1 MRNNR
6 ITTNTTGKP
15 LFKQDYSSIPFKNTA
30 IDRLQR
36 KSAEPMLFKDLPEVT
51 VRANANQKLANNVS
65 IGNADDR
72 KKSSLKALRQI
83 ENIYIGGPRD
93 LEEKIVPK
101 KKKKWL
107 TGENALLTGIGGFTA
122 GVAGMMINDEIRARK
137 WKKQNPPRDLTM

>member
-1 MRNNR
+1 MNYGR
-6 ITTNTTGKP
+6 TTKTTTHRDTP
-15 LFKQDYSSIPFKNTA
+15 LSRTP
-30 IDRLQR
+30 
-36 KSAEPMLFKDLPEVT
+36 EPMFFQDLPEVI

-83 ENIYIGGPRD
+83 KNNYIGGPRD

-107 TGENALLTGIGGFTA
+107 TEDNAIITGVLGGSA
-122 GVAGMMINDEIRARK
+122 GILGKLIYEGIEGRK
-137 WKKQNPPRDLTM
+137 WKKYQRDNSSPYDDNIVYP